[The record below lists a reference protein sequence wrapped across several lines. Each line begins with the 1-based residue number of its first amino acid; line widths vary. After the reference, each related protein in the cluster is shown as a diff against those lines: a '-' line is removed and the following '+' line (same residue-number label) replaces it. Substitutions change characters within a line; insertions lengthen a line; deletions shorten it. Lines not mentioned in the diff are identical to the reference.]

1 MIHTGLVSVT
11 FRQLAAEEIIALV
24 KEAGLSGI
32 EWGGD
37 IHVPHGD
44 LERAG
49 AVGEITL
56 EAGLKVAAYGSY
68 YRLADRSPD
77 AVPFDRVLETAI
89 RLGAPTI
96 RVWAGSR
103 GSAEADDDWR
113 EEVAADARAIAELA
127 AKEGISISLEY
138 HARTLTD
145 TTESAFRLLRDIEHP
160 NVRTLWQPPVGQSVS
175 DNITSLQT
183 VSPWLTNLHVYYWLE
198 RERRPLSEGEGDW
211 LRYLREAAALPGDR
225 YALLEFVQGDAPS
238 QFMQDAKHL
247 TAMVGRCGAS
257 SG

>member
-24 KEAGLSGI
+24 KKAGLSGI

-49 AVGEITL
+49 AVKEMTL
-56 EAGLKVAAYGSY
+56 KAGLKVAAYGSY
-68 YRLADRSPD
+68 YRLADRGPD
-77 AVPFDRVLETAI
+77 TVPFDRVLETAI
-89 RLGAPTI
+89 CLGAPTI
-96 RVWAGSR
+96 RVWAGNR
-103 GSAEADDDWR
+103 GSAEADDNWR
-113 EEVAADARAIAELA
+113 EQVANDARTIAELA

-145 TTESAFRLLRDIEHP
+145 TTESAYRLLRDIDHP

-175 DNITSLQT
+175 DNITSLQK

-198 RERRPLSEGEGDW
+198 RDRRPLSEGEGDW
-211 LRYLREAAALPGDR
+211 LRYLQEAAALPGDR
-225 YALLEFVQGDAPS
+225 YALLEFVKDDATS
-238 QFMQDAKHL
+238 QFMEDAKHL
-247 TAMVGRCGAS
+247 TAMVAKCRAS
-257 SG
+257 SV